1 MDTVDLDIDLDKV
14 NRIVDDYG
22 EDGSSLIQILLDVQK
37 QYNWLPPETVRLV
50 SDRLDM
56 PITQVY
62 RVASFYKVLSI
73 TPRGK
78 HIVKACLGTA
88 CHVRGGTKVMKKI
101 GRILGIETGEVTDD
115 MEFSLE
121 VVNCLGCCALGPMIT
136 IDDEYHGKMTPEKA
150 AEVIKNYD

>member
-14 NRIVDDYG
+14 DQIVDTYNADEG
-22 EDGSSLIQILLDVQK
+22 SLIQILLDVQK
-37 QYNWLPPETVRLV
+37 QYNWLPPEAVRRV

-101 GRILGIETGEVTDD
+101 GRTLGIATGEVTDD
-115 MEFSLE
+115 MQFSLE

-150 AEVIKNYD
+150 TEVIKNI

>member
-14 NRIVDDYG
+14 DQIVDTYNADEG
-22 EDGSSLIQILLDVQK
+22 SLIQILLDVQR
-37 QYNWLPPETVRLV
+37 QYNWLPPEAMRRV

-101 GRILGIETGEVTDD
+101 SRILGIETGEVTDD
-115 MEFSLE
+115 MQFSLE

-150 AEVIKNYD
+150 TEVIKNI

>member
-22 EDGSSLIQILLDVQK
+22 ADESSLIQILLDVQK

-101 GRILGIETGEVTDD
+101 GRTLGVETGEVTDD
-115 MEFSLE
+115 MQFSLE
-121 VVNCLGCCALGPMIT
+121 AVNCLGCCALGPMIT

>member
-14 NRIVDDYG
+14 DQIVDTYNADEG
-22 EDGSSLIQILLDVQK
+22 SLIQILLDVQR
-37 QYNWLPPETVRLV
+37 QYNWLPPEAMRRV

-101 GRILGIETGEVTDD
+101 GRTLGIATGEVTDD
-115 MEFSLE
+115 MQFSLE

-150 AEVIKNYD
+150 TEVIKNI

>member
-14 NRIVDDYG
+14 DQIVDTYNADEG
-22 EDGSSLIQILLDVQK
+22 SLIQILLDVQK
-37 QYNWLPPETVRLV
+37 QYNWLPPEAVRRV
-50 SDRLDM
+50 SGRLDM

-101 GRILGIETGEVTDD
+101 GRTLGIATGEVTDD
-115 MEFSLE
+115 MQFSLE

-150 AEVIKNYD
+150 TEVIKNI